1 MKKRILSILLC
12 LFMIIGA
19 MPLSVSAK
27 EVDESESVGVGV
39 YIETYEQLKSFARLA
54 QPHNTYIL
62 ANDIIQED
70 NTNDNEVIIENIAS
84 FNLDLN
90 GHSITRITRG
100 IDEALFVV
108 KGYMTICDSSKAK
121 TGSCTFYS
129 GMSDSYKSVFR
140 VTSGQELRILSGNY
154 TIKSPYNTGTCCA
167 IYSEG
172 NVYIYDGTFDSSDS
186 WAGYSVFLI
195 HNAYIY
201 DVPKCVIYGGKFYAK
216 YTNIEACSFDNYTS
230 YGCMYPSV
238 YVLGGEFYIKNHNTE
253 DASFAYCNN
262 GWGTVVTAEG
272 TVYLTDLNMRDR
284 RYLDGVSKEYVKAEV
299 NGTKGDYLKITPPPM
314 ILGGDLDYQER
325 LLNKCI
331 KKDIERYSITGKVYQ
346 ENSDI
351 FDKALNT
358 VDTIYVDKYTTTS
371 PYISLKNYSEGD
383 SVNWYLV
390 SSSYRGEDTT
400 WTEIT
405 SIRNNF
411 SQWRLSTRPE
421 YESSVCIRALVTRA
435 DGTTV
440 EDIIQ
445 IDYEELFRTME
456 GTAVLDIT
464 TPCYGD
470 TVGVNVNNAPSW
482 QNSSTYTYEWK
493 LDGKV
498 VNTYSQFYI
507 DNPSYIGKT
516 LTCTVRSTKYDGEIT
531 TSPVVIGKAE
541 NYDQVY
547 AINAEYYDGSI
558 FLYDIRQ
565 DQEYLF
571 STKTQ
576 QSLLTEADWKN
587 AVKINSDRESYTLD
601 YLGLQS
607 YVGKTIYIYTRYYE
621 TSTHQAGEF
630 VVNKALKLENVN
642 KVISHVSISDIDA
655 PVSGKLPDITA
666 QTDSVFYTVTNIIW
680 YDDTD
685 KYGQEISNTTRFV
698 AGRTYRVVVEV
709 TTVDGCTYLMDDVYN
724 DATGA
729 INGHTATAYG
739 SHSDTQLEI
748 GYRFPP
754 CEQPDSYGL
763 LGDANEDGII
773 NIMDATVIQKHLVSI
788 EELSAT
794 GSILADVDSNGIV
807 NIMDAT
813 LIQKY
818 LAGLE
823 TEYKIG
829 ELV

>member
-1 MKKRILSILLC
+1 MKKIISIFLC
-12 LFMIIGA
+12 LFILIGA
-19 MPLSVSAK
+19 IPISVSAVEK
-27 EVDESESVGVGV
+27 ENTDSVGVGV
-39 YIETYEQLKSFARLA
+39 YIETYEQLKNFARLA
-54 QPHNTYIL
+54 QPHNTFIL
-62 ANDIIQED
+62 ANDIVQED
-70 NTNDNEVIIENIAS
+70 NENDNEVVIENIAS
-84 FNLDLN
+84 FILDLN

-108 KGYMTICDSSKAK
+108 KGYMTIYDSSKAK
-121 TGSCTFYS
+121 TGGCTFYS

-140 VTSGQELRILSGNY
+140 VNSGQELRILSGNY
-154 TIKSPYNTGTCCA
+154 TIKSPYNTGVCSTV
-167 IYSEG
+167 YSEG
-172 NVYIYDGTFDSSDS
+172 NVYIYDGTFDSSDA
-186 WAGYSVFLI
+186 WCGYSVFLI

-216 YTNIEACSFDNYTS
+216 YTNIEAYSFDNYTS

-238 YVLGGEFYIKNHNTE
+238 YVLGGEFYIKEHNTE

-262 GWGTVVTAEG
+262 GWGTVITAEG
-272 TVYLTDLNMRDR
+272 TIYLTDLNMRDR
-284 RYLDGVSKEYVKAEV
+284 RYIDGVSKKNVKAEV
-299 NGTKGDYLKITPPPM
+299 NGTNGNYLKITAPPM
-314 ILGGDLDYQER
+314 ILGGDLDYQSR
-325 LLNKCI
+325 LLNMCL
-331 KKDIERYSITGKVYQ
+331 KKDVERYSKTGKVYQ
-346 ENSDI
+346 ANIDI
-351 FDKALNT
+351 FDKALNY
-358 VDTIYVDKYTTTS
+358 VDTINVDKYTTTS
-371 PYISLKNYSEGD
+371 PYISLTNYTTGD
-383 SVNWYLV
+383 KVNWYLA
-390 SSSYRGEDTT
+390 SSSYQGENTA

-405 SIRNNF
+405 SIRDNF

-421 YESSVCIRALVTRA
+421 NKASVCIRAVVTRT
-435 DGTTV
+435 DGTTA

-445 IDYEELFRTME
+445 IDYEELSRTMQ
-456 GTAVLDIT
+456 GTAVFDIT
-464 TPCYGD
+464 NPCYKD
-470 TVGVNVNNAPSW
+470 TVGVGVTGAPSW
-482 QNSSTYTYEWK
+482 QDSSTYTYEWK
-493 LDGKV
+493 VDGKV

-507 DNPSYIGKT
+507 SDPSYIGKT
-516 LTCTVRSTKYDGEIT
+516 LTCTVRSTKYDGELT
-531 TSPVVIGKAE
+531 TSPVIIGKAQ
-541 NYDQVY
+541 NDNQVY
-547 AINAEYYDGSI
+547 AIDAEYYNGNI
-558 FLYDIRQ
+558 FLYNVRQ

-571 STKTQ
+571 STKTK

-587 AVKINSDRESYTLD
+587 AVKTNSDIASYTLD

-621 TSTHQAGEF
+621 TSTHQAGEY

-642 KVISHVSISDIDA
+642 KVISHVSISGIDA
-655 PVSGKLPDITA
+655 PIAGKTPDITA
-666 QTDSVFYTVTNIIW
+666 QTDSVFYTVTNINW

-685 KYGQEISNTTRFV
+685 QYGQKISNTTRFV

-724 DATGA
+724 DATGS
-729 INGHTATAYG
+729 INGNTATAYG

-773 NIMDATVIQKHLVSI
+773 NVMDATSVQKYLAG
-788 EELSAT
+788 LSSLSDT
-794 GSILADVDSNGIV
+794 GMYLADVDSNGIV

-813 LIQKY
+813 TIQKY

-823 TEYKIG
+823 TGYQIG

>member
-1 MKKRILSILLC
+1 MKKIISIFLC
-12 LFMIIGA
+12 LFILIGA
-19 MPLSVSAK
+19 IPISVSAV
-27 EVDESESVGVGV
+27 EAENTDSVGVGV
-39 YIETYEQLKSFARLA
+39 YIETYEQLKNFARLA
-54 QPHNTYIL
+54 QPHNTFIL
-62 ANDIIQED
+62 ANDIVQED
-70 NTNDNEVIIENIAS
+70 NENDNEVVIENIAS
-84 FNLDLN
+84 FILDLN

-108 KGYMTICDSSKAK
+108 KGYMTIYDSSKAK
-121 TGSCTFYS
+121 TGGCTFYS

-140 VTSGQELRILSGNY
+140 VNSGQELRILSGNY
-154 TIKSPYNTGTCCA
+154 TIKSPYNTGVCSTV
-167 IYSEG
+167 YSEG
-172 NVYIYDGTFDSSDS
+172 NVYIYDGTFDSSDA
-186 WAGYSVFLI
+186 WYGYSVFLI

-216 YTNIEACSFDNYTS
+216 YTNIEAYSFDNYTP

-238 YVLGGEFYIKNHNTE
+238 YVLGGEFYIKEHNTE

-262 GWGTVVTAEG
+262 GWGTVITAEG
-272 TVYLTDLNMRDR
+272 TIYLTDLNMRDR
-284 RYLDGVSKEYVKAEV
+284 RYIDGVSKKNVKAEV
-299 NGTKGDYLKITPPPM
+299 NGTKGNYLKITAPPM
-314 ILGGDLDYQER
+314 ILGGDLDYQSR
-325 LLNKCI
+325 LLNMCL
-331 KKDIERYSITGKVYQ
+331 KKDVERYSKTGKVYQ
-346 ENSDI
+346 ANIDI
-351 FDKALNT
+351 FDKALNY
-358 VDTIYVDKYTTTS
+358 VDTINVDKYTTTS
-371 PYISLKNYSEGD
+371 PYISLTNYTTGD
-383 SVNWYLV
+383 KVNWYLA
-390 SSSYRGEDTT
+390 SSSYQGEDTA

-405 SIRNNF
+405 SIRDNF

-421 YESSVCIRALVTRA
+421 NKASVCIRAVVTRT
-435 DGTTV
+435 DGTTA

-445 IDYEELFRTME
+445 IDYEELSRTMQ
-456 GTAVLDIT
+456 GTAVFDIT
-464 TPCYGD
+464 NPCYKD
-470 TVGVNVNNAPSW
+470 TVGVGVTGAHSW
-482 QNSSTYTYEWK
+482 QDSSTYTYEWK
-493 LDGKV
+493 VDGKV

-507 DNPSYIGKT
+507 SDPSYIGKT
-516 LTCTVRSTKYDGEIT
+516 LTCTVRSTKYDGELT
-531 TSPVVIGKAE
+531 TSPVIIGKAQ
-541 NYDQVY
+541 NDNQVY
-547 AINAEYYDGSI
+547 AIDAEYYNGNI
-558 FLYDIRQ
+558 FLYNVRQ

-571 STKTQ
+571 STKTK

-587 AVKINSDRESYTLD
+587 AVKTNSDIASYTLD

-607 YVGKTIYIYTRYYE
+607 YAGKTIYIYTRYYE
-621 TSTHQAGEF
+621 TSTHQAGEY

-642 KVISHVSISDIDA
+642 KVISHVSISGIDA
-655 PVSGKLPDITA
+655 PIAGKTPDITA
-666 QTDSVFYTVTNIIW
+666 QTDSVFYTVTNINW

-685 KYGQEISNTTRFV
+685 QYGQKISNTTRFV

-773 NIMDATVIQKHLVSI
+773 NVMDATSVQKYLAG
-788 EELSAT
+788 LSSLSDT
-794 GSILADVDSNGIV
+794 GMYLADVDSNGIV

-813 LIQKY
+813 TIQKY

-823 TEYKIG
+823 TGYQIG